1 MLLFSF
7 PLQAL
12 SASEHS
18 FPSMHTLAAKVSPA
32 ASFMAETFISP
43 DEVTQTADTESDYPP
58 GLDEFTGRLS
68 ADDSRVLVDLLKLA
82 VADRVGSGGRD
93 TLASIL
99 TSLGKGNPNVSPVCG
114 WVGWWVGACEW
125 KGMSVIVRVV
135 SGSWYLWV

>member
-7 PLQAL
+7 PFQAP

-32 ASFMAETFISP
+32 TSFMAETFILP

-99 TSLGKGNPNVSPVCG
+99 TSLGKGNPNVSPLCGCVCEG
-114 WVGWWVGACEW
+114 IC
-125 KGMSVIVRVV
+125 
-135 SGSWYLWV
+135 L

>member
-7 PLQAL
+7 LLQAL

-114 WVGWWVGACEW
+114 WVGGWVGACEW